1 MSGEDR
7 MDNHSDKHGLGH
19 KQPRGFLA
27 GLLIVRSF
35 ISRLISLVS
44 VTEQDLKDAGV
55 YRH

>member
-7 MDNHSDKHGLGH
+7 MDNHCDKHGLGH